1 MADKSKRSWF
11 GRTVLAAVMPVAA
24 QAQTVQDGMAAF
36 EQGDYTHALELLLP
50 LAEQGDAEAQC
61 QVGRL
66 YYRGG
71 DGVPQSFDDS
81 VAWAKKSA
89 EQNNPCGLNSLGVSY
104 RFGQGVDPD
113 AKTAFD
119 YFTRAAAQGFDK
131 AQFSLGNMH
140 ELGEGTAQS
149 DAEARAWYHKAA
161 EQGNAMGQYRLGIL
175 LLEGRGGEAAP
186 EEA

>member
-1 MADKSKRSWF
+1 MADKTKRSWF

-66 YYRGG
+66 YYHGG

-81 VAWAKKSA
+81 VPA
-89 EQNNPCGLNSLGVSY
+89 
-104 RFGQGVDPD
+104 
-113 AKTAFD
+113 
-119 YFTRAAAQGFDK
+119 
-131 AQFSLGNMH
+131 
-140 ELGEGTAQS
+140 GEGDDGAGS
-149 DAEARAWYHKAA
+149 
-161 EQGNAMGQYRLGIL
+161 
-175 LLEGRGGEAAP
+175 EGREGGISTSLI
-186 EEA
+186 